1 MTSDAKIGL
10 LLGLVFI
17 FIIAFAINGLP
28 RFRSNSSELTTNMV
42 SSPDSLGIGGN
53 ERKAQEV
60 FDWTKQDKQE
70 PIEEIPAPVE
80 EKENVR
86 FKMPLPSD
94 ISVVKDISIIETP
107 GEIVP
112 AAPEPAEP
120 VEPVKTEQI
129 SEEREEKNIVV
140 KKPEPVRP
148 SLSKIYT
155 VSEGDTLAEIA
166 KKFYGAE
173 QGNKR
178 ANVAKIFE
186 ANRKLLKAIDQIYVG
201 QKLIIPPMHAS
212 GPDKTHSKSFTSTIF
227 EKVKSIGRKR
237 LSTDTDKEKHGKQY
251 IVREGDNLW
260 RIAEKQLGDGSRYE
274 EICKLNANILK
285 DEDSLIVGMLLI
297 VPAQ

>member
-42 SSPDSLGIGGN
+42 SSPDSLGIGSK

-60 FDWTKQDKQE
+60 FDWTQQAKEE
-70 PIEEIPAPVE
+70 PIEQVQAPIE
-80 EKENVR
+80 EKENIR

-94 ISVVKDISIIETP
+94 ISVAKDTSIIETP
-107 GEIVP
+107 DEIEP
-112 AAPEPAEP
+112 AAPEPEPAEP
-120 VEPVKTEQI
+120 ARPLKIPEEK
-129 SEEREEKNIVV
+129 EERTVA
-140 KKPEPVRP
+140 KKPEPAKP
-148 SLSKIYT
+148 ELSKIYT
-155 VSEGDTLAEIA
+155 VGEGDTLAEIA
-166 KKFYGAE
+166 KKFYGPE

-186 ANRKLLKAIDQIYVG
+186 ANRQLLKAIDEIYVG
-201 QKLIIPPMHAS
+201 QKLIIPPMVAS
-212 GPDKTHSKSFTSTIF
+212 GPDKTRSPSFASTIF

-237 LSTDTDKEKHGKQY
+237 STANTEKEKHGRQY

-274 EICKLNANILK
+274 EISKLNANILK
-285 DEDSLIVGMLLI
+285 NEDSLVVGMLLI
-297 VPAQ
+297 VPTQ

>member
-53 ERKAQEV
+53 ERKAREV
-60 FDWTKQDKQE
+60 FDWTKQDEQE
-70 PIEEIPAPVE
+70 PIEEVRAPI
-80 EKENVR
+80 EKMENVR

-94 ISVVKDISIIETP
+94 ISVAKDTSIMETP
-107 GEIVP
+107 DEVEP
-112 AAPEPAEP
+112 TAPEP
-120 VEPVKTEQI
+120 VEPARPAKIPEKKT
-129 SEEREEKNIVV
+129 VV
-140 KKPEPVRP
+140 KKPDPAKP
-148 SLSKIYT
+148 ALPKIYT
-155 VSEGDTLAEIA
+155 VSEGDTLADIA

-186 ANRKLLKAIDQIYVG
+186 ANRKLLKAIDEIYVG
-201 QKLIIPPMHAS
+201 QKLIIPPMHAL
-212 GPDKTHSKSFTSTIF
+212 GTEKTHSTSFTNSIF

-237 LSTDTDKEKHGKQY
+237 FSTDTNKEQQGRQY
-251 IVREGDNLW
+251 VVREGDNLW

-274 EICKLNANILK
+274 EISKLNANILK
-285 DEDSLIVGMLLI
+285 DEDSLVVGMLLI

>member
-42 SSPDSLGIGGN
+42 SSPGALGIAGN

-60 FDWTKQDKQE
+60 FDWTQQGKQG
-70 PIEEIPAPVE
+70 PIEEVQAPIE
-80 EKENVR
+80 EKENIR

-94 ISVVKDISIIETP
+94 ISVAKETSVIEIP
-107 GEIVP
+107 DEIEP
-112 AAPEPAEP
+112 AAPEP
-120 VEPVKTEQI
+120 VEPARPVRI
-129 SEEREEKNIVV
+129 PEEKAVAR
-140 KKPEPVRP
+140 KPEPAKPV
-148 SLSKIYT
+148 LSKIYT

-166 KKFYGAE
+166 KKFYGPE
-173 QGNKR
+173 KGNKR

-186 ANRKLLKAIDQIYVG
+186 ANRKLLKAIDEIYVG
-201 QKLIIPPMHAS
+201 QKLIIPSMAAS
-212 GPDKTHSKSFTSTIF
+212 GPGKSSSTSFASSIL

-237 LSTDTDKEKHGKQY
+237 VSIPANKEPQGKQY
-251 IVREGDNLW
+251 VVRDGDNLW

-274 EICKLNANILK
+274 EISKLNTNILK
-285 DEDSLIVGMLLI
+285 DEDSLVVGMLLI

>member
-28 RFRSNSSELTTNMV
+28 RFHSNSSELTTNMV
-42 SSPDSLGIGGN
+42 SSPDSLGIGGK
-53 ERKAQEV
+53 ERKAQEA
-60 FDWTKQDKQE
+60 FGWTEQVKE
-70 PIEEIPAPVE
+70 GPIEEVPAPIE
-80 EKENVR
+80 EKENIR

-94 ISVVKDISIIETP
+94 ITVVKDTSIMETP
-107 GEIVP
+107 EEVEP
-112 AAPEPAEP
+112 AAPEPVKP
-120 VEPVKTEQI
+120 VEPVPPAKIPEVK
-129 SEEREEKNIVV
+129 EEKTVV
-140 KKPEPVRP
+140 MESEHARP
-148 SLSKIYT
+148 SLPKIYT

-166 KKFYGAE
+166 KKFYGPE

-186 ANRKLLKAIDQIYVG
+186 ANRKLLKAIDEIYVG
-201 QKLIIPPMHAS
+201 QKLIIPSMAAS
-212 GPDKTHSKSFTSTIF
+212 GTDKTPSTSFTNSIF

-237 LSTDTDKEKHGKQY
+237 FSTDTTKKQQGRQY
-251 IVREGDNLW
+251 VVREGDNLW

-274 EICKLNANILK
+274 EISKLNVNILK
-285 DEDSLIVGMLLI
+285 DEDSLVVGMLLI